1 VNSLRPLLMEKSPIV
16 APMALTPLQAALAEQ
31 TGFKALYLGG
41 GSLGYEKYFT
51 EANLNL
57 TEMAQIA
64 IDIGSVSSLPLI
76 LDGTGGW
83 GDPMHLHRTIRLSEA
98 AGFAAIEIE
107 DQLLPKRAHH
117 HVGKDHVIPMELMV
131 DKIREAVAARRNPD
145 FMIIARTNAIRE
157 FGLDEALRRAE
168 AYKKA
173 GADMLFV
180 ATVKGDELR
189 KIAKTIEGPHM
200 SMTWPSLTLPVAEL
214 YEAGYQLI
222 VDFVSP
228 LLASYVALKQ
238 AYEDLYHERPN
249 ELIKA
254 AGGGEAI
261 HKMMHETIRLETL
274 LDVERRT
281 VEK

>member
-1 VNSLRPLLMEKSPIV
+1 MNSLKPLLKQDAPII
-16 APMALTPLQAALAEQ
+16 APMALNPLQAALAEQ

-41 GSLGYEKYFT
+41 GSLGYEKYYT
-51 EANLNL
+51 EANLSL
-57 TEMAQIA
+57 TEMCQIGME
-64 IDIGSVSSLPLI
+64 IGSVTSLPLI

-83 GDPMHLHRTIRLSEA
+83 GDPMHLRRTMRMTEA

-117 HVGKDHVIPMELMV
+117 HVGKDHCIPMELMV
-131 DKIREAVAARRNPD
+131 DKIKEAVAARRNPD
-145 FMIIARTNAIRE
+145 CMIIARTNAIRE

-180 ATVKGDELR
+180 ATVNGDQLR
-189 KIAKTIEGPHM
+189 RIAREIEGPHM

-228 LLASYVALKQ
+228 LLASYVAMKQ

-254 AGGGEAI
+254 YGGGEAI

-274 LDVERRT
+274 LEVERRT

>member
-1 VNSLRPLLMEKSPIV
+1 MPSLKPLLNEHAPIV

-31 TGFKALYLGG
+31 TGFKAIYLGG
-41 GSLGYEKYFT
+41 GSLGYEKYYT

-57 TEMAQIA
+57 TEMCQAGLE
-64 IDIGSVSSLPLI
+64 IGSVSALPLI

-83 GDPMHLHRTIRLSEA
+83 GDPMHLHRTIRMTEA

-117 HVGKDHVIPMELMV
+117 HVGKDHMIPMELMV
-131 DKIREAVAARRNPD
+131 DKIREAVAARRDPD
-145 FMIIARTNAIRE
+145 LMIIARTNAIRE

-180 ATVKGDELR
+180 ATVKEDELR
-189 KIAKTIEGPHM
+189 KIAAAIEGPHM
-200 SMTWPSLTLPVAEL
+200 SMIWPGLTLPVDEL
-214 YEAGYQLI
+214 FEAGYQLI

-228 LLASYVALKQ
+228 LLASYVAMKK
-238 AYEDLYHERPN
+238 AYEDIYHGRPN
-249 ELIKA
+249 ELVKA
-254 AGGGEAI
+254 AGGGEAV
-261 HKMMHETIRLETL
+261 HKMLHETIRLETL